1 MKRILVLLYSLF
13 NCIFV
18 QSQNLDSVTTTHK
31 SIPII
36 QQRTF
41 HLNGG
46 NKSTLGGGKSRVYLQ
61 IDLPPNTVE
70 WYYSFTTSGNENIKQ
85 NLNLAVQLTSLIASY
100 YINPASSL
108 LSSSGLTSKAIASIS
123 IPAGSHAID
132 AYLCDEDNI
141 GKFLNKAPFNY
152 QMEGTTENTTQ
163 GVISVRNH
171 DSGTWYIGLRNPA
184 MVYSANITIEV
195 VAITEE

>member
-1 MKRILVLLYSLF
+1 MKRSLVLLYSFLA
-13 NCIFV
+13 CIYA
-18 QSQNLDSVTTTHK
+18 QSQNIDSVTVTHK

-46 NKSTLGGGKSRVYLQ
+46 NKATLGGGKSRVYLQ
-61 IDLPPNTVE
+61 IDLPPNTIE
-70 WYYSFTTSGNENIKQ
+70 WYYSFTTSGNENIRQ
-85 NLNLAVQLTSLIASY
+85 DLNLAVQLTALLTLY
-100 YINPASSL
+100 CLNPSSSL
-108 LSSSGLTSKAIASIS
+108 LTSSGLTRQAIASIS

-132 AYLCDEDNI
+132 AYLCDGDNI
-141 GKFLNKAPFNY
+141 GKFLNKVAFNY
-152 QMEGTTENTTQ
+152 QMEGTTENTTE